1 MAALVVTGCSRCRW
15 SIRSRGAGEF
25 GSFVRSALVAPA
37 VAAAAGPV
45 HKPASF
51 GGARAFLPLEPQPSP
66 KSRRKQWFEGWF
78 FRLTDHR
85 ALTSVAVVFGSLRRP
100 NEPPPAAFSEHI
112 VVVAY
117 RDGAGVA
124 RTEAAYLDAGAVRI
138 RGGAADAFDA
148 PAIGGGGP
156 RVSWWSDEHG
166 GMVVEGDRAMLDVR
180 VAGLRLAANVSAP
193 RVPWDA
199 ARPDTAGPEGWLAR
213 TGLLPCHY
221 FVHSFGSPA
230 RYRLLRRGALVA
242 GGGARDGARRAQ
254 LRRHVSDGVGVGAGE
269 RRRRRRAPHPDG
281 RPLRDRAA
289 HDALVR
295 ARRPRRRARAR
306 LPHHRPRPR
315 RGGAPPVRRPLRA
328 QRHLARRPPPA
339 ALRIAAPPAS
349 FGRPIP
355 VPTLD
360 GFSAAPGAVESYAAV
375 ADLVA
380 HARAPRAPRARRRPR
395 RRRRRLARRA
405 APPHAHRARGARVW
419 RRVPVLIALKILA
432 QMLSPSSAGCARG
445 QRPVRRARSR
455 GGARARP
462 VVHTSPFTPS
472 ASTKDPIVVAA
483 NAQGHTMLRL
493 TRRPHP
499 LLAFLA
505 SGARAASMAAPFF
518 TTEGRLIAGG
528 AAVPTSPNNLCRCTR
543 ACRSFSP
550 LPAAASRRRWS
561 PRPRRGR
568 TWTALPRPSSAP
580 PRRARSGGAR
590 RAARSGCSTSRT
602 CRSRPRRRR
611 SASTARRGSRC
622 ATAPAGRRA
631 TGWRRR
637 TRRRCSPSPPALRSG
652 TTRISSA
659 A

>member
-1 MAALVVTGCSRCRW
+1 MASTLVAHALLPLSFVASFSRRFQNIVAKSLARRW
-15 SIRSRGAGEF
+15 SLPPSQRPPGRSTNQR
-25 GSFVRSALVAPA
+25 VL
-37 VAAAAGPV
+37 AAAA
-45 HKPASF
+45 
-51 GGARAFLPLEPQPSP
+51 FLPFEPQPSP

-242 GGGARDGARRAQ
+242 GGGAATAHAERNYGDTFPTGWVWAQASAAGGAAHLILTGGRFVIGPLTTRSYVLGVRAGALSLDFRTTDLDRVEEARHPCAGRFELNATSRDG
-254 LRRHVSDGVGVGAGE
+254 
-269 RRRRRRAPHPDG
+269 RRR
-281 RPLRDRAA
+281 LR
-289 HDALVR
+289 
-295 ARRPRRRARAR
+295 
-306 LPHHRPRPR
+306 
-315 RGGAPPVRRPLRA
+315 
-328 QRHLARRPPPA
+328 
-339 ALRIAAPPAS
+339 LRIAAPPAS

-380 HARAPRAPRARRRPR
+380 HARAPRG
-395 RRRRRLARRA
+395 LARDVGLDVDADGWLDAPLLRTRIELA
-405 APPHAHRARGARVW
+405 A
-419 RRVPVLIALKILA
+419 LEF
-432 QMLSPSSAGCARG
+432 
-445 QRPVRRARSR
+445 
-455 GGARARP
+455 GGA
-462 VVHTSPFTPS
+462 F
-472 ASTKDPIVVAA
+472 
-483 NAQGHTMLRL
+483 Q
-493 TRRPHP
+493 
-499 LLAFLA
+499 
-505 SGARAASMAAPFF
+505 
-518 TTEGRLIAGG
+518 
-528 AAVPTSPNNLCRCTR
+528 C
-543 ACRSFSP
+543 
-550 LPAAASRRRWS
+550 
-561 PRPRRGR
+561 
-568 TWTALPRPSSAP
+568 
-580 PRRARSGGAR
+580 
-590 RAARSGCSTSRT
+590 
-602 CRSRPRRRR
+602 
-611 SASTARRGSRC
+611 
-622 ATAPAGRRA
+622 
-631 TGWRRR
+631 
-637 TRRRCSPSPPALRSG
+637 
-652 TTRISSA
+652 
-659 A
+659 